1 MSFKTFKQQNEEQ
14 DGSVLIKLLSDVIVE
29 RIGIKPNYNDEAI
42 KDASIIFMDV
52 VLDKMH
58 DLQIEEVNHLHRM
71 HIHGIFLI
79 LQYHLLYIQLIIQ
92 EQLQMTR
99 LQPESLIIQ
108 EQLIIQEI
116 LKFMVL

>member
-29 RIGIKPNYNDEAI
+29 RIGIKPNYDDEAI

-58 DLQIEEVNHLHRM
+58 DLQIEENIDFHTSCNM
-71 HIHGIFLI
+71 A
-79 LQYHLLYIQLIIQ
+79 
-92 EQLQMTR
+92 EQCGTELRTFIKKWCNINMMDFAN
-99 LQPESLIIQ
+99 
-108 EQLIIQEI
+108 
-116 LKFMVL
+116 K